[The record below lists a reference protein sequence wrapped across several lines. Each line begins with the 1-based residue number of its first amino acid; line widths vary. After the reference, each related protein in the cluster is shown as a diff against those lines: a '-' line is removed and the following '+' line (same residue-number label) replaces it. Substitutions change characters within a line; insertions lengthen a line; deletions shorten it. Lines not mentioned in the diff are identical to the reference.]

1 MSIAHK
7 KNTLVEQDQS
17 LHKNT
22 FQQGDEVI
30 LDGESEKKYC
40 DALCFKERCKGWA
53 ILAVAICAIKK
64 TFFSEKKAIVQ

>member
-22 FQQGDEVI
+22 FNHADEVI

-40 DALCFKERCKGWA
+40 DALCFKERCKGWVMF
-53 ILAVAICAIKK
+53 AVAMCIIKK
-64 TFFSEKKAIVQ
+64 TFFSENKAIAQ